1 MADQHRPLAD
11 AVQPEPP
18 EPEPDAAW
26 SERRS
31 LLAYVSAYT
40 VGILGD
46 RFGELALPLVVLAAT
61 GDPAAAGLVGAS
73 IQVPGLVL
81 AVWLGAGVDRHPR
94 RRLMTLAMAGRAA
107 CFGGFAWLAATSV
120 STIWAF
126 VAVGVALGC
135 GNVLFGLAGFAILP
149 QLVGGQRLVRANAML
164 EAGDAVTTIA
174 GPAAAGAVIARLS
187 TAFAL
192 AVNAVS
198 LAVSAMLLLAIRT
211 PPAPQRPE
219 RRDTAGAPPESR
231 GPWWRGLA
239 RTWRPY
245 LSVFRDR
252 TQRAVQVG
260 LVALSAHGASV
271 VLAIIVLAEQELDL
285 SAFRLGL
292 VLGAAGVGGLV
303 ASAVAARW
311 PAPFSDFRGL
321 GLMLALSGLLLA
333 WLAVAPGFWWAL
345 VANGFVD
352 GAVTAAFITVAT
364 IRQQRT
370 PAAELGRVSAA
381 SALCNAGARVLGVAG
396 VGALLAVAGARVTLG
411 VGAAV
416 LALAAGYV
424 LVSRPR
430 TGPPEPASRSG

>member
-1 MADQHRPLAD
+1 MADRHRQLAD
-11 AVQPEPP
+11 PARPAENLAEPP
-18 EPEPDAAW
+18 P

-31 LLAYVSAYT
+31 LLAYVGAYT

-73 IQVPGLVL
+73 IQVPGLAL

-94 RRLMTLAMAGRAA
+94 RRLMIQAMVGRAA
-107 CFGGFAWLAATSV
+107 CFGLFAWLAATSV

-149 QLVGGQRLVRANAML
+149 QLVGGRRLVRANAML
-164 EAGDAVTTIA
+164 EAGDAATTIV
-174 GPAAAGAVIARLS
+174 GPAAAGAVIARLGA
-187 TAFAL
+187 AFAL

-198 LAVSAMLLLAIRT
+198 FAVSAVLLLAIRT
-211 PPAPQRPE
+211 VPAADRPDPAGTPQD
-219 RRDTAGAPPESR
+219 RRAPVFR
-231 GPWWRGLA
+231 RLA

-245 LSVFRDR
+245 LSVFRDP
-252 TQRAVQVG
+252 TQRAIQVG

-271 VLAIIVLAEQELDL
+271 VLAIIVLAERELGL
-285 SAFRLGL
+285 STFQLGL
-292 VLGAAGVGGLV
+292 VLGAAGAGGL
-303 ASAVAARW
+303 ATSAIAARW
-311 PAPFSDFRGL
+311 PAPFSSLRGL
-321 GLMLALSGLLLA
+321 GLMLALSALLLV
-333 WLAVAPGFWWAL
+333 WLATAPGFWWAL

-352 GAVTAAFITVAT
+352 GAITAAFITVAT

-370 PAAELGRVSAA
+370 PAAVLGRVSAA

-396 VGALLAVAGARVTLG
+396 VGVLLAVTGARVTLSI
-411 VGAAV
+411 GAAA
-416 LALAAGYV
+416 LMLAAGYV
-424 LVSRPR
+424 LAGRPGAAPPDPAERSR
-430 TGPPEPASRSG
+430 